1 MTLREQYENTRHVLS
16 EIRTYHRSLAELYQ
30 RLAARS
36 STPRAVLLL
45 TYLASRE
52 QKLAAAL
59 DLYEATAPANV
70 LDAWFQI
77 AYPENLEEF
86 IQLTSVD
93 VNMDIEQVRTLVTE
107 ADEFLISL
115 LEHVLRCS
123 TTEDVKEVFQD
134 MIDLEREE
142 EKMLTKAIHS
152 VWEM

>member
-1 MTLREQYENTRHVLS
+1 MSLREQYENTRHVLC
-16 EIRTYHRSLAELYQ
+16 EIRTYHRNLADLYQ

-36 STPRAVLLL
+36 SAPRAVLLL

-52 QKLAAAL
+52 LKLAAAL
-59 DLYEATAPANV
+59 DLYEATAPVNV

-86 IQLTSVD
+86 IQLTTVD
-93 VNMDIEQVRTLVTE
+93 VDMDVEQVRTLVTD

-115 LEHVLRCS
+115 LEHALRCAS
-123 TTEDVKEVFQD
+123 TDDVKEVFQD
-134 MIDLEREE
+134 LVDLEREE
-142 EKMLTKAIHS
+142 EKVLTKAIHS